1 MEIFISRSLG
11 IDLIEIKRIRNIL
24 KKHPNFLEKV
34 FGNLEYQEMQSR
46 NFKVNSIAGNFCAK
60 EAFFKAIGTGLF
72 RFYLKDVEILRNNLG
87 APYINL
93 SKKIINKFKLENVS
107 FSLSIT
113 HTREYACAVVL
124 CDNSSK

>member
-24 KKHPNFLEKV
+24 KKHPNFLEKM
-34 FGNLEYQEMQSR
+34 FGNLEYQEMHSR

>member
-1 MEIFISRSLG
+1 M
-11 IDLIEIKRIRNIL
+11 
-24 KKHPNFLEKV
+24 
-34 FGNLEYQEMQSR
+34 EYQEIKSK
-46 NFKVNSIAGNFCAK
+46 NFKLSSIAGNFCAK
-60 EAFFKAIGTGLF
+60 EAFFKAIGTGLY
-72 RFYLKDVEILRNNLG
+72 RSYLKDVEILRNNLG

-93 SKKIINKFKLENVS
+93 SKKIVNKFKLENVS